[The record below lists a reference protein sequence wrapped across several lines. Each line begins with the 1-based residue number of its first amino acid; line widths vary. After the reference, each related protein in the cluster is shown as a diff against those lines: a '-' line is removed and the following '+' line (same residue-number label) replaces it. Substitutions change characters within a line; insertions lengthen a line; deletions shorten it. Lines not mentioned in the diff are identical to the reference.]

1 MSSKEDKIKVKCL
14 YAYCLLAMYLIF
26 PIIQILFAVFL
37 KDVPVIARAAFGVT
51 AGFIFLIALLHL
63 WVTVQQSSCE
73 CL

>member
-1 MSSKEDKIKVKCL
+1 MSSKDDKIRVKCL

-37 KDVPVIARAAFGVT
+37 PDISSTARAAYGVT